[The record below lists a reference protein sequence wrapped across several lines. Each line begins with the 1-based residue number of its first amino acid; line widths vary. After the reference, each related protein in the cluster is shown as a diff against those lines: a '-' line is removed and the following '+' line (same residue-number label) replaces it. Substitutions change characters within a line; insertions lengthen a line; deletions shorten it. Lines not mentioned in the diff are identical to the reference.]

1 MAANNKE
8 IDSLKMTKK
17 FLLRSSATRIIS
29 LKKMVSHNLIEKPFG
44 SKYNV
49 NDIIQLIY
57 IKPFCQKRPQFH
69 ILWCVIDFKKLFN
82 SQIVNKSEEEEEE
95 HIVTFE
101 EFSKINLKIGKIIQA
116 EIIAGM
122 EKILKVKVDVGIDQR
137 DLVVGAALF
146 YRPEELIG
154 KKVVVCTNLKPRKIA
169 NIISNGML
177 LAAEGTGGKPEF
189 LTVTEDIPIGATVH

>member
-1 MAANNKE
+1 M
-8 IDSLKMTKK
+8 
-17 FLLRSSATRIIS
+17 
-29 LKKMVSHNLIEKPFG
+29 
-44 SKYNV
+44 
-49 NDIIQLIY
+49 
-57 IKPFCQKRPQFH
+57 
-69 ILWCVIDFKKLFN
+69 
-82 SQIVNKSEEEEEE
+82 NKSEEEEEEE

-101 EFSKINLKIGKIIQA
+101 EFSKIHLKIGKIIQA

-177 LAAEGTGGKPEF
+177 LAAEGTAGKPEF
-189 LTVTEDIPIGATVH
+189 LTITEDIPIGATVH

>member
-1 MAANNKE
+1 M
-8 IDSLKMTKK
+8 
-17 FLLRSSATRIIS
+17 
-29 LKKMVSHNLIEKPFG
+29 
-44 SKYNV
+44 
-49 NDIIQLIY
+49 
-57 IKPFCQKRPQFH
+57 
-69 ILWCVIDFKKLFN
+69 
-82 SQIVNKSEEEEEE
+82 NKSEEEEEEEE

-101 EFSKINLKIGKIIQA
+101 EFSKIHLKIGKIIQT

-122 EKILKVKVDVGIDQR
+122 EKILKVKVDIGIDQR

-189 LTVTEDIPIGATVH
+189 LTITEDIPIGATVH

>member
-1 MAANNKE
+1 M
-8 IDSLKMTKK
+8 
-17 FLLRSSATRIIS
+17 
-29 LKKMVSHNLIEKPFG
+29 
-44 SKYNV
+44 
-49 NDIIQLIY
+49 
-57 IKPFCQKRPQFH
+57 
-69 ILWCVIDFKKLFN
+69 
-82 SQIVNKSEEEEEE
+82 NKSEEEEEEE

-101 EFSKINLKIGKIIQA
+101 EFSKIHLKIGKIIQT

-122 EKILKVKVDVGIDQR
+122 EKMLKVKVDIGIDQR

-177 LAAEGTGGKPEF
+177 LAAKRTGGKPEF
-189 LTVTEDIPIGATVH
+189 LTITEDIPIGATVH